1 MEKEFEQIDDTIET
15 PLEINIEEF
24 LAEEPPVIE
33 VETEAV
39 VDNPAPEPVIESEV
53 VAPVAEVVTPV
64 AEVVAIQPEEKP
76 VPFTT
81 TQPAKKSNRRI
92 LTGKVKS
99 NKPDKT
105 VIVSIVRQVKHPLYK
120 KYYKRTKSLMAH
132 DENNMCRVG
141 DVVKVR
147 ECRPLSARKRW
158 ELVEI
163 VERAK

>member
-81 TQPAKKSNRRI
+81 TQPAKKSNRSRRGGHKRAEPGNMHKR
-92 LTGKVKS
+92 LPNGETAAGSGWCKVVHAIFS
-99 NKPDKT
+99 C
-105 VIVSIVRQVKHPLYK
+105 L
-120 KYYKRTKSLMAH
+120 
-132 DENNMCRVG
+132 
-141 DVVKVR
+141 
-147 ECRPLSARKRW
+147 
-158 ELVEI
+158 
-163 VERAK
+163 